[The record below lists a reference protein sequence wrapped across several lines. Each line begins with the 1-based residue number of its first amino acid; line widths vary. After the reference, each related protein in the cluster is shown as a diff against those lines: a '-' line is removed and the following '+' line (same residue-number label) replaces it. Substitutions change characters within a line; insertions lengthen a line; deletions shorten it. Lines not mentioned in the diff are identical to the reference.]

1 MHTKR
6 NTPRPFAKL
15 TTAAFALALAPSAF
29 GLAPGDA
36 ISAEALAKAEFV
48 KGEAPATWEP
58 GKVYVLE
65 CWATWCAPCI
75 AAIPHVDELYDKYHE
90 KGLNVIGMNVFEDG
104 KDKVAGFVKKKGDGM
119 SYPVAYVG
127 KGGAF
132 EKDWLLAAGI
142 NGIPHAFLVKD
153 GRLLFGIH
161 PGSLSEKTIEA
172 LLAGGEA
179 EAAELAKIKR
189 ATLGKDEIEEL
200 VTRFGQQL
208 ETKPEE
214 AAAILAQIRE
224 IDENYPLLDHLAT
237 HAAIVMKEWGKAE
250 ILIKESRSPVAAS
263 NAAMNIGGLE
273 EDVPVSLLE
282 VIVKKLQIAVGG
294 PTASPIDHSSLAS
307 LLWRLGRK
315 EESLK
320 AAEQAT
326 AGFRSML
333 GDRLPPAALNSYL
346 ESFKKGE
353 PMKINDL
360 FKLMKQPDQ

>member
-15 TTAAFALALAPSAF
+15 TTAAFALAFAPSAF

-48 KGEAPATWEP
+48 KGEAPAAWEP

-75 AAIPHVDELYDKYHE
+75 AAIPHVDGLYDKYHE
-90 KGLNVIGMNVFEDG
+90 KGLNVIGVNVFEDG
-104 KDKVAGFVKKKGDGM
+104 RDKVAGFVKKKGDGM

-127 KGGAF
+127 RGGVF
-132 EKDWLLAAGI
+132 EKDWLEPAGI
-142 NGIPHAFLVKD
+142 NSIPHAFVVKD

-179 EAAELAKIKR
+179 EAAELSRIQR
-189 ATLGKDEIEEL
+189 ASDGKDEIDEL
-200 VTRFGQQL
+200 VNRFGQQL
-208 ETKPEE
+208 ESNPQE
-214 AAAILAQIRE
+214 AAAVVAKIRE
-224 IDENYPLLDHLAT
+224 IDENHPMLDYLAT
-237 HAAIVMKEWGKAE
+237 QVAVVTKDWEKAE
-250 ILIKESRSPVAAS
+250 TLIEESKSPMTPS
-263 NAAMNIGGLE
+263 GAAMIVGGSE
-273 EDVPVSLLE
+273 VDAPASLLE
-282 VIVKKLQIAVGG
+282 AIVQKLQIAVGG
-294 PTASPIDHSSLAS
+294 STASPYDHSNLAT

-333 GDRLPPAALNSYL
+333 GGRLPPAALDPYL
-346 ESFKKGE
+346 ESFRKGE
-353 PMKINDL
+353 PMKMTDL
-360 FKLMKQPDQ
+360 FKLMKQTDQ